1 MPCTRRAHRRCSGL
15 IALLVVAAVTA
26 FGPAPTARAEPP
38 GIPDEQTARSQLG
51 ALREAPAGSMDGY
64 SREQFP
70 HWSTVSGECD
80 TREVVLARDG
90 SQVRRDSDCDATSG
104 SWYSPYDGAT
114 WSRSS
119 DVDIDHV
126 VALAEAWRSGADDWT
141 EARCEAFANDLD
153 NSQLIAVTDDV
164 NQAKGDGP
172 PDAWKPPLR
181 SYWCTYSRMWIG
193 SKSAWDLTVTSAERT
208 ALHDMLAT
216 C

>member
-1 MPCTRRAHRRCSGL
+1 MSCPHRTCRRCSGL
-15 IALLVVAAVTA
+15 LALVVAATV
-26 FGPAPTARAEPP
+26 FGPTPTALAEPP
-38 GIPDEQTARSQLG
+38 NIPGEPDTRSRL
-51 ALREAPAGSMDGY
+51 AELRVAPAGSMEGY

-70 HWSTVSGECD
+70 HWSTASGECD

-90 SQVRRDSDCDATSG
+90 SRVGRDSDCDAISG

-126 VALAEAWRSGADDWT
+126 VPLAEAWRSGADEWT
-141 EARCEAFANDLD
+141 ESRREAFANDLD

-164 NQAKGDGP
+164 NQAKGDEP
-172 PDAWKPPLR
+172 PDTWKPPLE
-181 SYWCTYSRMWIG
+181 SYWCTYARMWIG
-193 SKSAWDLTVTSAERT
+193 SKSAWDLTVTGGERS
-208 ALHDMLAT
+208 ALHEMLAT